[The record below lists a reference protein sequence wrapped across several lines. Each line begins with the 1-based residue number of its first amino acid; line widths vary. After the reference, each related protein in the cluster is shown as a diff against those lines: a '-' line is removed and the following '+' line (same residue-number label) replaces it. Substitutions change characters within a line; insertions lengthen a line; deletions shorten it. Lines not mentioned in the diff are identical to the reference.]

1 MHVHGRLHTRILMAS
16 DDHEPTGLNVDI
28 VINSVSDST
37 PTLFFIAKIWI
48 CHSMFRSKDKVSLSN
63 NVKGAGGGG
72 GGGCDT
78 WVTKQKRAARH
89 STLTIYP
96 RRCFLTWFDSACL
109 PLSPAA
115 HPECW
120 GQGRCLLPSGS
131 RLQAKDSDL
140 QLTRQGLRWRCPI
153 SISWCSTPSKWLQ
166 RCKSCKQPSFSP
178 TIFQAVLLLWA
189 TTVHLHPE
197 SSKYKLLPSCPTAGS
212 NQYKPAPRIIKI

>member
-1 MHVHGRLHTRILMAS
+1 MLRGR
-16 DDHEPTGLNVDI
+16 
-28 VINSVSDST
+28 
-37 PTLFFIAKIWI
+37 
-48 CHSMFRSKDKVSLSN
+48 
-63 NVKGAGGGG
+63 GGGG
-72 GGGCDT
+72 GGT
-78 WVTKQKRAARH
+78 WYMSDQTKRAARH

-115 HPECW
+115 HPKCW
-120 GQGRCLLPSGS
+120 GQGQCLLPSGS

-140 QLTRQGLRWRCPI
+140 QLTCQGLRWCCPI

-197 SSKYKLLPSCPTAGS
+197 SSKYKPSKLSYCWKQPVQTCTQNHQNINLLSSSAGS
-212 NQYKPAPRIIKI
+212 NLYKPASRIITNKFPNFSLLFLLLLVLGTTTKKLAYRCIEI